1 MSTEHRVVERVQT
14 GIRIEKRLLKVLKG
28 LAETL
33 DVTVG
38 DLLEGV
44 LLHAFEGKAP
54 FSQQQ
59 IARIHGMDPKKGL
72 GRAPRSESA
81 ERAGSDIKKQFF
93 ARNVNRHNSDSKH
106 CAPRTTIQPPTP
118 PPSKWRHQQEAAE
131 TFIANLKRF
140 AAAQG
145 KPERYHETISLA
157 YLLLIHDRIVTRGRG
172 ATWSDFAEANP
183 DLLAWQP
190 SILDR
195 YYSRDLL
202 DSDLA
207 RRTFVGPD
215 WGSDSS
221 LTPV

>member
-1 MSTEHRVVERVQT
+1 MPDKAEYFRSLHQAPPVLVLPNAWDAATARVFEAAGFRAVAT
-14 GIRIEKRLLKVLKG
+14 TS
-28 LAETL
+28 A
-33 DVTVG
+33 
-38 DLLEGV
+38 GV
-44 LLHAFEGKAP
+44 A
-54 FSQQQ
+54 
-59 IARIHGMDPKKGL
+59 
-72 GRAPRSESA
+72 
-81 ERAGSDIKKQFF
+81 
-93 ARNVNRHNSDSKH
+93 
-106 CAPRTTIQPPTP
+106 
-118 PPSKWRHQQEAAE
+118 AAE